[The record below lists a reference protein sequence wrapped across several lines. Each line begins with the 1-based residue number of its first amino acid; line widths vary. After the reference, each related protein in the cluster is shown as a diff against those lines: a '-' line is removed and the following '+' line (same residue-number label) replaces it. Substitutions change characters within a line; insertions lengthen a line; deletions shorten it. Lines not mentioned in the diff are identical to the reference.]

1 MIGTATSCISDKTFN
16 WIILCFSQLSIFDY
30 MQNLASFSWMCLF
43 SAWAIHSW
51 ITCVVCNQRFF
62 FSLHAPFQMWHWITH
77 KSKRK
82 RKKRGTAF
90 TTIHVWCN
98 HHGLVYINWPWSN
111 TDDSES
117 LAVVCY
123 CELVSSIDHEV
134 VGFLLVSWPKDHA
147 GIWFITVPVSPI
159 CDGYCN
165 LSWAC

>member
-51 ITCVVCNQRFF
+51 IYLCCLQPKVFLFSTCLFKCDTELLIKAKENE
-62 FSLHAPFQMWHWITH
+62 
-77 KSKRK
+77 
-82 RKKRGTAF
+82 KKRGTAF
-90 TTIHVWCN
+90 TSIHVWCN

-147 GIWFITVPVSPI
+147 CIWFITVPVSPI